1 MIERGQASTT
11 AVVRSKT
18 FDAFL
23 SMATEKEVEELL
35 TYHARVK
42 KSIDMFFGSPA
53 EKRKAKEENVTEAA
67 ENQVKHLAEEVK
79 IRRKEN
85 WELNYNNN
93 NNNNN
98 NNRCNAYK
106 TNVQEHNQIKIK
118 MTTKSKWKQKQPSQ
132 NQN

>member
-1 MIERGQASTT
+1 
-11 AVVRSKT
+11 
-18 FDAFL
+18 
-23 SMATEKEVEELL
+23 MATEKEVEELL

-53 EKRKAKEENVTEAA
+53 EKRKAKEENVSEAA
-67 ENQVKHLAEEVK
+67 ENQVKHVAEEVK

-85 WELNYNNN
+85 WELNN

-98 NNRCNAYK
+98 NNRCTA
-106 TNVQEHNQIKIK
+106 QRLQDQRPRAQPNQNQNDNKIK
-118 MTTKSKWKQKQPSQ
+118 MKTKQPSQ